1 MSNYFEYCTL
11 EDFRAAKM
19 PKESALVTGTG
30 DGTVIRDMIREV
42 SGIINGIAGRQ
53 FTPTIA
59 TRYFD
64 AVLDVSGNDL
74 RLDKDLLSITTVTNG
89 DTIAVTSG
97 QRTTVPKNLTPY
109 NRIRLLSS
117 AGISWTYAT
126 DPEDAISI
134 AGIWGYH
141 DDYANAWESLTTL
154 GAAITSTSA
163 TSATLAA
170 AAGNPGELWMIDSE
184 FLYLSARTTTTAT
197 VVRGVNGSTA
207 ATHLISAPVYRWQL
221 TSNQGAA
228 QFIPGLCK
236 AGAIIKYAIRE
247 NPQIESFSVDNH
259 VISVPKDVSAY
270 IAGEIRRLG
279 LVRL

>member
-1 MSNYFEYCTL
+1 MSNYFEYTTL

-19 PKESALVTGTG
+19 PKESTLVTGTG
-30 DGTVIRDMIREV
+30 DGTVILGFIREV

-53 FTPTIA
+53 FVPTVA

-64 AVLDVSGNDL
+64 AILDVSGSDL
-74 RLDKDLLSITTVTNG
+74 RLDKDLLSITTITNG
-89 DTIAVTSG
+89 DTVAVTPG

-117 AGISWTYAT
+117 SGISWTYAT

-134 AGIWGYH
+134 AGTWGYH
-141 DDYANAWESLTTL
+141 DDYTNAWESLTTL

-184 FLYLSARTTTTAT
+184 FLYLSARATTTAT

-207 ATHLISAPVYRWQL
+207 ATHLISAPIYRWQM

-247 NPQIESFSVDNH
+247 NPQIQSISVDNH
-259 VISVPKDVSAY
+259 VVSVPKDVSAY
-270 IAGEIRRLG
+270 IAGEIRQLG
-279 LVRL
+279 LIRL